1 MPHHIPYFT
10 VLGQATVDA
19 LAAHQ
24 LGRIC
29 QPKYV
34 GGAREGEAEI
44 RRGVQDLGRLEMYDG
59 GYRKHPPPS
68 PQEPRLGGISAPSK
82 QALLRI

>member
-1 MPHHIPYFT
+1 MPDHIPYLT
-10 VLGQATVDA
+10 VLGQTTVDA

-34 GGAREGEAEI
+34 GGAREGEAENPA
-44 RRGVQDLGRLEMYDG
+44 RDTRPGETRDVEVTGNT
-59 GYRKHPPPS
+59 PPPHPKS
-68 PQEPRLGGISAPSK
+68 HGSGE
-82 QALLRI
+82 